1 MSACCCSSLSIIVN
15 LPVMTSFVSMAILV
29 ISVFPSAKSYNGC
42 SGAAVTS
49 WYSSFH
55 PFQGL
60 LSTFDP
66 HQEKFKIPA
75 DAAAFTSW
83 ASLAGPKHLIYS
95 TVDSS
100 KLWTSN
106 SSVSL
111 DPVVQGPRI
120 QLPLQTPY
128 SGGTD
133 PLE

>member
-1 MSACCCSSLSIIVN
+1 MGAVGQQLQAGTAPFI
-15 LPVMTSFVSMAILV
+15 
-29 ISVFPSAKSYNGC
+29 PSKGC
-42 SGAAVTS
+42 
-49 WYSSFH
+49 F
-55 PFQGL
+55 L
-60 LSTFDP
+60 CTFDP
-66 HQEKFKIPA
+66 HIEKFKIPA